1 MRTYVIH
8 LLSGYRHHCHKKRNN
23 LDLTARSFP
32 LFKLSLGMQ
41 MVFDEV
47 QVWDCFPLSF
57 SPYQTFPR
65 ETPGFRIVETV
76 QKKFTQ
82 ISKTGIFFSQRRQIW
97 ILSYDKVKQTTK
109 LSSSAN
115 FPTASIAPE
124 NSVFNFMSKFFKIL
138 WKTRHLRDGS

>member
-1 MRTYVIH
+1 MSYISFQGIDIISIKSAITWIWLLVLFPCSSWVWECKWFLMRFKSGIVF
-8 LLSGYRHHCHKKRNN
+8 LCLS
-23 LDLTARSFP
+23 P
-32 LFKLSLGMQ
+32 
-41 MVFDEV
+41 
-47 QVWDCFPLSF
+47 
-57 SPYQTFPR
+57 PYQTFPP